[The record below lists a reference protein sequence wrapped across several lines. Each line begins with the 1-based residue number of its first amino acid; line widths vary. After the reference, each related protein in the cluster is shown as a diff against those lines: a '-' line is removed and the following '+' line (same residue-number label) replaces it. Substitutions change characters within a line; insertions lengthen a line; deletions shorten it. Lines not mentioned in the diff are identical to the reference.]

1 MTGEQ
6 AGRPAYATDPIRVL
20 WLVKGL
26 GAGGAERLLVHSARH
41 RGANVRPTVAYL
53 LPAKD
58 ALRPDLEAA
67 GVPAVCLGATRG
79 WDPRWI
85 LRLRR
90 LLGREGFAVVHV
102 HSPLAAIGV
111 RIARA
116 TLPGRRRPALVT
128 TEHNVWDGHARLT
141 RLLDGLTA
149 RGRERHL
156 AVSEA
161 VRVSLPRRLRP
172 DTEVIRYGIEVAETT
187 ARRSGRAGARA
198 EIGAGDDDLVVGT
211 VANLRATKG
220 YPDLLA
226 AAADVV
232 TAVPATRFVAVG
244 QGPLAE
250 TLAAERDERGLADRF
265 TFLGYRADA
274 PAVMAGFDVFCLAS
288 RHEGLPVVL
297 MEALALG
304 LPVVATTA
312 GGVAELVTDGVD
324 AVLVPPARPEAL
336 AAALVD
342 LLRDPARRAA
352 LGRAAAAR
360 GALRDGTGAIR
371 RVGAVYAEG
380 TAR

>member
-1 MTGEQ
+1 
-6 AGRPAYATDPIRVL
+6 
-20 WLVKGL
+20 
-26 GAGGAERLLVHSARH
+26 
-41 RGANVRPTVAYL
+41 
-53 LPAKD
+53 
-58 ALRPDLEAA
+58 LR
-67 GVPAVCLGATRG
+67 
-79 WDPRWI
+79 
-85 LRLRR
+85 
-90 LLGREGFAVVHV
+90 REGFSVVHA
-102 HSPLAAIGV
+102 HSPIAVIGA

-116 TLPGRRRPALVT
+116 TISAQRRPALVT
-128 TEHNVWDGHARLT
+128 TEHNVWSSHARLT
-141 RLLDGLTA
+141 RLADRLTA

-352 LGRAAAAR
+352 LGRAASARAADLDVTD
-360 GALRDGTGAIR
+360 AILR
-371 RVGAVYAEG
+371 VEAVYAEV